1 MVEDTEEGKQ
11 LDVYVITD
19 VQDLQGCRLRINVH
33 KWDTLDKPAHT
44 ITTPQFNQV
53 WWSMC
58 QLLIAN

>member
-1 MVEDTEEGKQ
+1 MVEDTGEGKQ

-44 ITTPQFNQV
+44 VTTLQFNQV
-53 WWSMC
+53 W
-58 QLLIAN
+58 